1 MSSNNNETIQVDG
14 NETIQVDEDGSDDDS
29 DTDTD
34 HHDDALDTDDS
45 VYSPS
50 TASYDSDS
58 DSDSTITLDEQKN
71 CDEKTDAILQN
82 IKTAG
87 IRAKRSDF
95 IDRQPLKDCFHSDSC
110 PHIQIDMNSKTIYHT
125 LDAIDPSIVHD
136 CKQRLLTVSREVLY
150 ETWFL
155 TNRERLNLPFM
166 GKKTFYNCFCKCMV
180 TDTERKCV
188 DTTETTFYSFLD
200 TMKKLHTKPEVRA
213 CGCPFHL
220 SVDEVPSAADK

>member
-1 MSSNNNETIQVDG
+1 MPPKKAGNSKKGKKNEDEWIEPVKKP
-14 NETIQVDEDGSDDDS
+14 EKKLAKKDEDSELV
-29 DTDTD
+29 TQEIEVTQK
-34 HHDDALDTDDS
+34 
-45 VYSPS
+45 S
-50 TASYDSDS
+50 TFRFD
-58 DSDSTITLDEQKN
+58 
-71 CDEKTDAILQN
+71 
-82 IKTAG
+82 
-87 IRAKRSDF
+87 
-95 IDRQPLKDCFHSDSC
+95 
-110 PHIQIDMNSKTIYHT
+110 T

-136 CKQRLLTVSREVLY
+136 CKQRFLTVSREVLY

-166 GKKTFYNCFCKCMV
+166 GKITFYNCFCKCMV

-188 DTTETTFYSFLD
+188 DTTKTTFYSFLD